1 MAYIICRGCTA
12 ASLGFTIVFPADGSQ
27 RNNIVYLESEI
38 DERLVVSVLFFFSHS
53 VNVYAAG
60 LIFDCEVSVSRVRD
74 IGYGSCQFVPCVGA
88 YFCCEEFF
96 YGRFNE
102 LARLR
107 VFRVDNYRVDI
118 DGNLDTVCKERTPQV
133 CPVVL

>member
-27 RNNIVYLESEI
+27 RNNIVYLKSESG
-38 DERLVVSVLFFFSHS
+38 ERLVVTVLFGCSQS

-60 LIFDCEVSVSRVRD
+60 LVFDCEVSVSRVRD

-88 YFCCEEFF
+88 CFCCEEFG
-96 YGRFNE
+96 YGRFDE

-107 VFRVDNYRVDI
+107 VFRVDKYRVDI
-118 DGNLDTVCKERTPQV
+118 HGNVNTVGKERTPQI